1 MQGNDEPFEQFMTDI
16 QIKVKDCQY
25 TNGMR
30 EEMVRDRIVIGI
42 RNPKIREKLINIGS
56 DLTLAKA
63 IDVTFEVV
71 RGNVKAILGAQT
83 CSKMGLVQRKQPS
96 QVNEIRET
104 SIPDDIKHDY
114 GDIFKGL
121 GCMPGTHT
129 IKTDSTVTPV
139 VDAPRKVPFALKDRI
154 KKELD
159 RMEQES
165 AIVKQEDPTQCVNS
179 MMTVVKP
186 SGKIRICIDPKNLNS
201 AILREHFPMK
211 TVEDVIANMPQAKVF
226 TKLDATPGFWQLKL
240 DEESSKLCTFNSP
253 FGRYSFRRLP
263 FGIKSA
269 PEVYQRAISEMV
281 NDLEGCD
288 AIVDDLLIW
297 GENIEQHDEQESSP
311 LRKLL
316 VKDTEWIWEKE
327 QEDSFQ
333 RLKQLV
339 TEAPVLRYYDPFKEI
354 TLTVDASST
363 GLGAA
368 LIQDGQPIAYA
379 SRALTET
386 QQRYAQIEKETL
398 TIVFGCTKYHQFIF
412 GREVTIEWDHKPLQA
427 IFRKPL
433 NRAPP
438 RLQRLLLTLQKYTL
452 NVVYKPGKTMYLAD
466 ALSRSYLKETRENL
480 VPDIDIEVNQIVSYL
495 PISSEKY
502 QEFKRGTSK
511 DEVLSQLREII
522 INGWQ
527 ENKHEIRETAHHYW
541 PFRDELSCIDGL
553 LFKSHTIIVPKTL
566 RREML
571 KTIHSSHLGI
581 VKCKLRARELLY
593 WPGMSSEIEDT
604 VSKCST
610 CATNSR
616 KNPKEPLLMT
626 ENPNRPW
633 SVISADIFQFQGH
646 KYLVTI
652 GHYSKW
658 PELSKLD
665 NMSNKNTMLYLK
677 SQMSR
682 YGIPDKLITDNGP
695 QFANEEFKKFSKT
708 YGFEHTT
715 SSPRYPQANG
725 QAERTVQTVTNILKK
740 SEDPYKG
747 LLAYRNTVIEDL
759 GLSPAQMF
767 FGRRLKTDIPT
778 TAP

>member
-1 MQGNDEPFEQFMTDI
+1 
-16 QIKVKDCQY
+16 
-25 TNGMR
+25 
-30 EEMVRDRIVIGI
+30 
-42 RNPKIREKLINIGS
+42 
-56 DLTLAKA
+56 
-63 IDVTFEVV
+63 
-71 RGNVKAILGAQT
+71 
-83 CSKMGLVQRKQPS
+83 
-96 QVNEIRET
+96 
-104 SIPDDIKHDY
+104 
-114 GDIFKGL
+114 
-121 GCMPGTHT
+121 
-129 IKTDSTVTPV
+129 
-139 VDAPRKVPFALKDRI
+139 
-154 KKELD
+154 
-159 RMEQES
+159 
-165 AIVKQEDPTQCVNS
+165 
-179 MMTVVKP
+179 
-186 SGKIRICIDPKNLNS
+186 
-201 AILREHFPMK
+201 
-211 TVEDVIANMPQAKVF
+211 
-226 TKLDATPGFWQLKL
+226 
-240 DEESSKLCTFNSP
+240 
-253 FGRYSFRRLP
+253 
-263 FGIKSA
+263 
-269 PEVYQRAISEMV
+269 MV

-297 GENIEQHDEQESSP
+297 GENIEQHDERLKKVLDRVREYNLKLSPDKCRFRQTELSYVGHKLTDRGVKPDDEKGRAVKEMCQPENKKELQTFLGFVTYLGKFLPNLSEESSP

-316 VKDTEWIWEKE
+316 LKDTEWIWKKGT
-327 QEDSFQ
+327 DSFQ
-333 RLKQLV
+333 RLKQFV
-339 TEAPVLRYYDPFKEI
+339 TEAPVLRYYDPCKEI

-398 TIVFGCTKYHQFIF
+398 AIVFGCTKYHQFIF
-412 GREVTIEWDHKPLQA
+412 GREVTIESDHKPLQA

-495 PISSEKY
+495 PISPEKY
-502 QEFKRGTSK
+502 QEFKRETSK
-511 DEVLSQLREII
+511 DEALSQLREII
-522 INGWQ
+522 IKGWP
-527 ENKHEIRETAHHYW
+527 ENKHEIPETAHHYW

-581 VKCKLRARELLY
+581 VKCKSRARELLY

-616 KNPKEPLLMT
+616 KNPKEPLIMT
-626 ENPNRPW
+626 GNPNRPW
-633 SVISADIFQFQGH
+633 SVISADIFEFQGH
-646 KYLVTI
+646 NYLVTI
-652 GHYSKW
+652 DHYSKW

-665 NMSNKNTMLYLK
+665 NMGSKNTMLYLK

-725 QAERTVQTVTNILKK
+725 QAERTVQTVKNILKK

-759 GLSPAQMF
+759 GLSLAQMF

-778 TAP
+778 TAPLLSPDKIPTSDIKMRLKIRKEKAKMYYDQHAGKELPPLDNGETVMFQKNEKWIPAKVVAKHSNPRSYIVETRKGKKYRRNRKDIKPTRASFPENNETVSRSVNIPVDRVPRKEKSKDYVKEPIAIRCGRSVKLPKKFQ

>member
-1 MQGNDEPFEQFMTDI
+1 
-16 QIKVKDCQY
+16 
-25 TNGMR
+25 
-30 EEMVRDRIVIGI
+30 
-42 RNPKIREKLINIGS
+42 
-56 DLTLAKA
+56 
-63 IDVTFEVV
+63 
-71 RGNVKAILGAQT
+71 
-83 CSKMGLVQRKQPS
+83 MGLVQRKQPS

-104 SIPDDIKHDY
+104 SIPDDITHDY

-154 KKELD
+154 KKEFD
-159 RMEQES
+159 RMEQEGV
-165 AIVKQEDPTQCVNS
+165 IVKQEDPTQWVNS
-179 MMTVVKP
+179 MVTVVKP
-186 SGKIRICIDPKNLNS
+186 NGKIRICIDPKNLNS

-226 TKLDATPGFWQLKL
+226 TKLDATSGFWQLKL

-297 GENIEQHDEQESSP
+297 GENIERHDERLKKVLDRVREYN
-311 LRKLL
+311 LKLNPDNCRFRQTELSYVGHKLTDRGVKPDDEKVRAVKDMCQPENKKELQTFLGFFLHIL
-316 VKDTEWIWEKE
+316 VKSYLTSRRKVYH
-327 QEDSFQ
+327 FGN
-333 RLKQLV
+333 
-339 TEAPVLRYYDPFKEI
+339 YY
-354 TLTVDASST
+354 ST

-368 LIQDGQPIAYA
+368 LIQDGQPITYA

-398 TIVFGCTKYHQFIF
+398 AIVFGCTKHHQFIF
-412 GREVTIEWDHKPLQA
+412 GREVTIESDHKPLQA

-438 RLQRLLLTLQKYTL
+438 RLQKLLLTLQKYTL
-452 NVVYKPGKTMYLAD
+452 NVVYKPGKAMYLVD
-466 ALSRSYLKETRENL
+466 ALSRSYLNETRENL
-480 VPDIDIEVNQIVSYL
+480 VPDIDIEVNQIVSNL
-495 PISSEKY
+495 PISSQKY
-502 QEFKRGTSK
+502 QEFKRETSK
-511 DEVLSQLREII
+511 DEALSQLREMI
-522 INGWQ
+522 INGWP
-527 ENKHEIRETAHHYW
+527 ENKHEIPETAHHYW

-553 LFKSHTIIVPKTL
+553 LFKSHTIIVPRTL

-581 VKCKLRARELLY
+581 VKCKSRARELLY

-616 KNPKEPLLMT
+616 KKSKEPLLMT
-626 ENPNRPW
+626 EYPNR
-633 SVISADIFQFQGH
+633 
-646 KYLVTI
+646 
-652 GHYSKW
+652 
-658 PELSKLD
+658 
-665 NMSNKNTMLYLK
+665 
-677 SQMSR
+677 
-682 YGIPDKLITDNGP
+682 
-695 QFANEEFKKFSKT
+695 
-708 YGFEHTT
+708 
-715 SSPRYPQANG
+715 
-725 QAERTVQTVTNILKK
+725 
-740 SEDPYKG
+740 
-747 LLAYRNTVIEDL
+747 
-759 GLSPAQMF
+759 
-767 FGRRLKTDIPT
+767 
-778 TAP
+778 